1 MLKKLL
7 NIGMVACALMLSSNA
22 FAQDNSKQY
31 APEYP
36 QYGFWSNWS
45 IGAEV
50 GYARQAEG
58 GWGWMH
64 GSNAGWQVI
73 IQKELNYVWN
83 FRIKG
88 GVPGQWKHPENECT
102 FTHKYDR
109 FGTTTFG
116 FTFSINDACKG
127 YDPER
132 KNSIYL
138 LADGGGAWKY
148 DETGVLGL
156 IADLGLGWS
165 HKCCEHGTFFIE
177 GTLSDIADVPDIFKT
192 RHNLDVFV
200 GLGWMYDFGPTA
212 ADKELIA
219 QRAKLNQENFDALY
233 DQINKLNKE
242 VADGKQA
249 EQRLQNTIND
259 LEEQLAKRPLA
270 GNNGN
275 SDSLQNVIN
284 QIKDDQLT
292 FYALPFS
299 ILYGVDEWKVP
310 EDQNDKVAAIARV
323 MKDNDAVKFNL
334 VGFCDHTG
342 SDAYNMKLSQKRAE
356 ELKRVLVKKYGIDED
371 RLTCD
376 WKGKGMAFGD
386 LKYSV
391 NRRTSVYRV
400 IE

>member
-1 MLKKLL
+1 
-7 NIGMVACALMLSSNA
+7 MVACALMLSSNA

-58 GWGWMH
+58 GWEWMH

-88 GVPGQWKHPENECT
+88 GVPGQWKHPENECALD
-102 FTHKYDR
+102 HRYDR
-109 FGTTTFG
+109 FVTTTFG

-138 LADGGGAWKY
+138 LADGGGAWKHA
-148 DETGVLGL
+148 ETGTLGL

-165 HKCCEHGTFFIE
+165 HKCCENGTFFIE
-177 GTLSDIADVPDIFKT
+177 GTLSDVANVPDIFET

-233 DQINKLNKE
+233 DQINKLDKE

-249 EQRLQNTIND
+249 EQKLQNTIND
-259 LEEQLAKRPLA
+259 LEEQLAKRPVA
-270 GNNGN
+270 SNNGN

-334 VGFCDHTG
+334 VGFCDYTG

-400 IE
+400 IG

>member
-50 GYARQAEG
+50 GYARQAGG
-58 GWGWMH
+58 GWEWMH

-88 GVPGQWKHPENECT
+88 GVPGQWKHPENACT
-102 FTHKYDR
+102 SNKYDR

-177 GTLSDIADVPDIFKT
+177 GTLSDIADVPNIFEN

>member
-1 MLKKLL
+1 
-7 NIGMVACALMLSSNA
+7 MVACALMLSSNA

-116 FTFSINDACKG
+116 FTFSINNACKG

-177 GTLSDIADVPDIFKT
+177 GTLSDIADVPNIFEN

>member
-64 GSNAGWQVI
+64 GSNAGLQVI
-73 IQKELNYVWN
+73 IQKELNYVWD

-88 GVPGQWKHPENECT
+88 GIPGLWKHPENECALD
-102 FTHKYDR
+102 HRYDR
-109 FGTTTFG
+109 FATTTFG
-116 FTFSINDACKG
+116 FTFSINNACKG

-177 GTLSDIADVPDIFKT
+177 GTLSDVANVPDIFET

-200 GLGWMYDFGPTA
+200 GLGWMYDFGSTA

-270 GNNGN
+270 SNNGN

-334 VGFCDHTG
+334 VGFCDYTG

-400 IE
+400 IG